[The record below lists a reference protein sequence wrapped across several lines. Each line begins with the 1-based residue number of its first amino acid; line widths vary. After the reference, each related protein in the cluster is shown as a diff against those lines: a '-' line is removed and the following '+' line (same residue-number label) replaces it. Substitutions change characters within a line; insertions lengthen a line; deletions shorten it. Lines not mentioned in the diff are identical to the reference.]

1 MNFLKRLQEIWHE
14 DRLLQG
20 IIRNTGYLFS
30 SNTITMVLGMAQ
42 SILAARLLGVAAL
55 GVLGTITVFAST
67 VNRLFSFRMG
77 DLVVKYFG
85 GYLEEGDLPRAG
97 SLIKVSASI
106 ESITSVVAF
115 LVLLFLAPVAA
126 VIFAKDPSLT
136 VWFRVYGVFIL
147 GSLID
152 ETAVAVLHV
161 TDRFRSQAI
170 LNLAQSIL
178 TAVVIGLAFLLQAGL
193 PLVLFAYL
201 AGKIVLGFGGVFLA
215 ARSLRRVLGARW
227 WRQPMVK
234 LPPWGELARFAVS
247 TNLSTTINLVVRDSE
262 QLWVAYFLSPLAV
275 GYYKIALAIVNMVV
289 MPITPFIS
297 TTYPKISASV
307 AGKKWAQLRSLLRR
321 VTAISGAWTAAST
334 LGLLVLGRLFIRIM
348 YGTEFLPAYPILLV
362 LLVGYGLANTCFWNR
377 PLLLAFG
384 KPMVPFYA
392 MAVFGL
398 IKVGLAFSVVP
409 AMGAMGEAILLS
421 GYFVFSVGWIVLAGL
436 RELRRGEQA
445 SLAAEAAG

>member
-1 MNFLKRLQEIWHE
+1 MNLLKRLQKIWHE

-20 IIRNTGYLFS
+20 ILRNTGYLFS
-30 SNTITMVLGMAQ
+30 SNTITMVLGMVQ
-42 SILAARLLGVAAL
+42 SILAARLLGVATL
-55 GVLGTITVFAST
+55 GVLGTITAFASM

-85 GYLEEGDLPRAG
+85 GYLEENDLPRAG
-97 SLIKVSASI
+97 SLIKAAVSF

-115 LVLLFLAPVAA
+115 LVMLFLAPIAA
-126 VIFAKDPSLT
+126 AIFAKDTSMT
-136 VWFRVYGVFIL
+136 IWFRLYGVFIL

-152 ETAVAVLHV
+152 ETSVAVLHV
-161 TDRFRSQAI
+161 TNRFRSQAI
-170 LNLAQSIL
+170 LNLVQSIL
-178 TAVVIGLAFLLQAGL
+178 TAVTIGLAFLLKTGL
-193 PLVLFAYL
+193 PMVLFAYL
-201 AGKIVLGFGGVFLA
+201 IGKIVLGFGSVFLA
-215 ARSLRRVLGARW
+215 LRSLRRVLGPRW
-227 WRQPMVK
+227 WRQPMAQ

-247 TNLSTTINLVVRDSE
+247 TNLSTTINLIVRDSE
-262 QLWVAYFLSPLAV
+262 QLWVAYFLSPLAA
-275 GYYKIALAIVNMVV
+275 GYYKIALAVVNMVV

-307 AGKKWAQLRSLLRR
+307 AGKKWEQLRSLLRR
-321 VTAISGAWTAAST
+321 VTTISGAWTLAAT
-334 LGLLVLGRLFIRIM
+334 AGLLVLGRWFIGLM
-348 YGTEFLPAYPILLV
+348 YGAEYIPAHPILLV
-362 LLVGYGLANTCFWNR
+362 LLIGYGLANTCFWNR

-398 IKVGLAFSVVP
+398 IKVVLAFSVVP

-421 GYFVFSVGWIVLAGL
+421 GYFVFSVGWIVLAGM

-445 SLAAEAAG
+445 SLAAEDA

>member
-1 MNFLKRLQEIWHE
+1 
-14 DRLLQG
+14 
-20 IIRNTGYLFS
+20 
-30 SNTITMVLGMAQ
+30 
-42 SILAARLLGVAAL
+42 
-55 GVLGTITVFAST
+55 
-67 VNRLFSFRMG
+67 
-77 DLVVKYFG
+77 
-85 GYLEEGDLPRAG
+85 
-97 SLIKVSASI
+97 
-106 ESITSVVAF
+106 
-115 LVLLFLAPVAA
+115 
-126 VIFAKDPSLT
+126 
-136 VWFRVYGVFIL
+136 
-147 GSLID
+147 
-152 ETAVAVLHV
+152 
-161 TDRFRSQAI
+161 
-170 LNLAQSIL
+170 
-178 TAVVIGLAFLLQAGL
+178 
-193 PLVLFAYL
+193 LFAYL

-334 LGLLVLGRLFIRIM
+334 LGLLVLGRLFI
-348 YGTEFLPAYPILLV
+348 LLV